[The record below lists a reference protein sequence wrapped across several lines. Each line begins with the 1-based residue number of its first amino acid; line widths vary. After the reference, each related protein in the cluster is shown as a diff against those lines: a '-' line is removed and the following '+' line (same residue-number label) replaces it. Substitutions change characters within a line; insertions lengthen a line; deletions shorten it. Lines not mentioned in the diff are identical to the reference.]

1 MDKLATTDEGLFV
14 MKWRNF
20 LPLMISIIITTNT
33 ASIFYQKQQRNT
45 ANIEYN
51 KERADRIAT
60 RQLDEAKAHFELENL
75 KTELLECKNRLSP
88 L

>member
-1 MDKLATTDEGLFV
+1 MDKLKTTDEGLFV

-33 ASIFYQKQQRNT
+33 ASIFYQKQQRNS

-51 KERADRIAT
+51 KERADRIAQ
-60 RQLDEAKAHFELENL
+60 RQLDEAKKHFELENL
-75 KTELLECKNRLSP
+75 KIELLKCKNK
-88 L
+88 

>member
-1 MDKLATTDEGLFV
+1 MDKLETTDEGLFV

-51 KERADRIAT
+51 KERADRIAQ
-60 RQLDEAKAHFELENL
+60 RQLDEAKKHFELENL
-75 KTELLECKNRLSP
+75 KIELLECKNK
-88 L
+88 

>member
-1 MDKLATTDEGLFV
+1 MDKLKTTDEGLFV

-33 ASIFYQKQQRNT
+33 ASIFYQKQQRNS

-51 KERADRIAT
+51 KERADRIAQ
-60 RQLDEAKAHFELENL
+60 RQLDEAKKHFELENL
-75 KTELLECKNRLSP
+75 KIVEISEIS
-88 L
+88 